1 MRLKVSRQLLL
12 FCALGAALAVVVIA
26 RRADTPAGANPVQS
40 NGRSATTASTT
51 QTPVA
56 DLKLDLLKSEAS
68 ELEAPTRNPFQFRSK
83 PAPPAP
89 REQASASKAPVVIA
103 PPPVPQGPPPPP
115 PIALK
120 YIGVLET
127 AQGRVAIFRD
137 SGGDV
142 INGKEGDIIDGR
154 YRLLKIGVES
164 ADLAYVDGRGRQT
177 IRLSGQ

>member
-1 MRLKVSRQLLL
+1 MTMNTSRQLLL
-12 FCALGAALAVVVIA
+12 LVALGALLVVVVIA
-26 RRADTPAGANPVQS
+26 RRGDSPAGTARGPSGAQ
-40 NGRSATTASTT
+40 RTATTGVKE
-51 QTPVA
+51 TPVA
-56 DLKLDLLKSEAS
+56 DVRLELLKATPS
-68 ELEAPTRNPFQFRSK
+68 ELGPTTRNPFQFRPK
-83 PAPPAP
+83 AAPP
-89 REQASASKAPVVIA
+89 SKAQTSAVRAPVIIA

-137 SGGDV
+137 SGGDIV
-142 INGKEGDIIDGR
+142 NGKEGDIIDGR
-154 YRLLKIGVES
+154 YRLLKVGVES

>member
-12 FCALGAALAVVVIA
+12 LCGLGVALAVVVIA
-26 RRADTPAGANPVQS
+26 RRADTPTGATPVRS
-40 NGRSATTASTT
+40 NGRSATTASAT

-103 PPPVPQGPPPPP
+103 PPPVPEGPPPLP

-137 SGGDV
+137 AGGDV

-177 IRLSGQ
+177 IWLSGQ